1 MTLTEEIELKA
12 SNLILIDIAEAKLDL
27 SDFGNWFG
35 NDDDIVEFVCEV
47 IRREKEKEDGL
58 VT

>member
-1 MTLTEEIELKA
+1 MMLTVDEI
-12 SNLILIDIAEAKLDL
+12 IDIAEAKLDL

>member
-1 MTLTEEIELKA
+1 MMLTVDEIL
-12 SNLILIDIAEAKLDL
+12 DIADSKLDL
-27 SDFGNWFG
+27 NDFGNWYG
-35 NDDDIVEFVCEV
+35 KDDDIVEFVCEV